1 MATLKTSEVQKL
13 DKAGRYGD
21 GNGLYLVV
29 SPGGSKSWV
38 QRIQVDG
45 KRLDKGLGGY
55 PTVTVTQARRLAD
68 ANRVDVRRGRN
79 PWAAKAAPPAAAI
92 TRAAPTVP
100 TFAEAA
106 RKVHALNAPTWKNGK
121 HISSWIQTLERHVFP
136 DIGDRPIDEITRRD
150 VLDILLP
157 LWHELPE
164 TSDRLRQRMRTVFAW
179 AMSSEYVDANPA
191 GEGID
196 GALPKRKRL
205 KAHLKAM
212 PYQDV
217 PAAFNKIHW
226 SDAQRETICAFEFLI
241 LTAARSIEVRGAA
254 WDEIDMQGAL
264 WTIRGDRMKSGAAHL
279 QPLSEQALGV
289 LFVAQ
294 QMPGDSGLVFP
305 RKNGG
310 AQSENTFINRVKK
323 DGLDCHPHGFRSSF
337 RDWAEEQT
345 EVNASHAAIEL
356 CLAHRVGSAVEKA
369 YFRSDLLDQRRAL
382 MQSWGDFIAKSPM
395 PF

>member
-21 GNGLYLVV
+21 GQGLYLVV

-45 KRLDKGLGGY
+45 KRRDKGLGGY
-55 PTVTVTQARRLAD
+55 PAVSIAQARRLAD

-79 PWAAKAAPPAAAI
+79 PWATKTPQPALVFTSA
-92 TRAAPTVP
+92 TS
-100 TFAEAA
+100 
-106 RKVHALNAPTWKNGK
+106 L
-121 HISSWIQTLERHVFP
+121 WIQTPQRHIFP
-136 DIGDRPIDEITRRD
+136 AIGDRPIDAITRRD

-196 GALPKRKRL
+196 GALPKHKRL

-226 SDAQRETICAFEFLI
+226 SDAQRETICAFEFLL
-241 LTAARSIEVRGAA
+241 LTAARTVEVRGAT

-264 WTIRGDRMKSGAAHL
+264 RTIPGERMKSGAAHR

-289 LFVAQ
+289 LFMVK
-294 QMPGDSGLVFP
+294 QMPGDSVLVFP

-310 AQSENTFINRVKK
+310 TQSENTFINRVKK

-382 MQSWGDFIAKSPM
+382 LQAWGNFIAPSPL